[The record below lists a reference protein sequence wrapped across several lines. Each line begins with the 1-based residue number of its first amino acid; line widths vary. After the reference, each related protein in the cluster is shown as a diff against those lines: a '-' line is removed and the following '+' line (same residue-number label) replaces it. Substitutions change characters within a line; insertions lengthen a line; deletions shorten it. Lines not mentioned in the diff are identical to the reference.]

1 MNYQFI
7 FQIVSNKKIELQ
19 NRNGQG
25 AKIVTDDGSRY
36 IYAFLPSGNSRV
48 DDVDDLEFLFV
59 VSITISKTHPE
70 MKKQAQ
76 HLSRHCH
83 ECHMILKPHYIY
95 TFPGIQKP
103 M

>member
-1 MNYQFI
+1 LGNLDEAY
-7 FQIVSNKKIELQ
+7 NALKKALVQ
-19 NRNGQG
+19 MG

-70 MKKQAQ
+70 IKENEMKKQA
-76 HLSRHCH
+76 
-83 ECHMILKPHYIY
+83 
-95 TFPGIQKP
+95 
-103 M
+103 

>member
-1 MNYQFI
+1 MNYQFF

-19 NRNGQG
+19 NWNGQG

-59 VSITISKTHPE
+59 VSITTSKTHPE
-70 MKKQAQ
+70 IKENEMKKQA
-76 HLSRHCH
+76 
-83 ECHMILKPHYIY
+83 
-95 TFPGIQKP
+95 
-103 M
+103 

>member
-1 MNYQFI
+1 VNYQVF

-19 NRNGQG
+19 NWNGQG
-25 AKIVTDDGSRY
+25 AKIVTDDGSHY

-70 MKKQAQ
+70 IKENETKKQA
-76 HLSRHCH
+76 
-83 ECHMILKPHYIY
+83 
-95 TFPGIQKP
+95 
-103 M
+103 

>member
-1 MNYQFI
+1 MLPHLLQLRILLWIISFF
-7 FQIVSNKKIELQ
+7 FQIVSNNKIELQ
-19 NRNGQG
+19 NWNGQG

-70 MKKQAQ
+70 IKENEMKKQA
-76 HLSRHCH
+76 
-83 ECHMILKPHYIY
+83 
-95 TFPGIQKP
+95 
-103 M
+103 